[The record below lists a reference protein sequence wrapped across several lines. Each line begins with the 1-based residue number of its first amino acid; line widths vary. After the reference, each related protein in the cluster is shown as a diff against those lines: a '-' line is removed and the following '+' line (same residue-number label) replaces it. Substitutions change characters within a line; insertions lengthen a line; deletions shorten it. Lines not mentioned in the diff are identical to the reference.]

1 MNQLNYE
8 IVSKKAYR
16 TIGMKWEGSWKDIT
30 NLKGMIVT
38 MSKRVSELSGAKD
51 PTHQLGLSYHLK
63 NGGFTHYSVYEVDD
77 KQTVPEGMIEF
88 IVPESLYLHVSH
100 PKGKSIGETYH
111 DIFEWI
117 LKSEYQ
123 LKLEPNVKYYD
134 PLPIKHEVYMSGR
147 DLNNPYFEIYI
158 PIEKRT

>member
-1 MNQLNYE
+1 MNQLTCE

-16 TIGMKWEGSWKDIT
+16 TIGMKWEGTWKDIA

-38 MSKRVSELSGAKD
+38 MSNRVGELKKAVD
-51 PTHQLGLSYHLK
+51 PYHQLGLSYHVK
-63 NGGFTHYSVYEVDD
+63 NGGFIHYSVYEVDETQKIPD
-77 KQTVPEGMIEF
+77 GMIEF
-88 IVPESLYLHVSH
+88 WVPESTYVHVSH
-100 PKGKSIGETYH
+100 PKGRSIGQTYH

-117 LKSEYQ
+117 SKSKYK
-123 LKLEPNVKYYD
+123 LKLDPNVKYYD

-158 PIEKRT
+158 PVET

>member
-8 IVSKKAYR
+8 IVTKKAYR

-38 MSKRVSELSGAKD
+38 MSNRSKELSGAID
-51 PTHQLGLSYHLK
+51 PTHQLGLSYHVR
-63 NGGFTHYSVYEVDD
+63 NGGFIHYSVYEVNDEQ
-77 KQTVPEGMIEF
+77 KIPEGMIEF
-88 IVPESLYLHVSH
+88 FVPESMYVHVSH
-100 PKGKSIGETYH
+100 PKGKSIGQTYH

-117 LKSEYQ
+117 EKSKYQ
-123 LKLEPNVKYYD
+123 LKLDKDTKYYD

-158 PIEKRT
+158 PIEEK